1 MTTRVVTL
9 RSAVLPRATSA
20 TDAILVAASVGM
32 IALAAQVSI
41 PLPFTPVPIT
51 GQTFAVLLTGAVLGS
66 ARGVL
71 ATLLYLILGMVGLP
85 FYAGGSSGI
94 QVVMGATGGYLIG
107 LVLAAMATG
116 WLAERRW
123 DRRVRSSILAML
135 LGEVLIF
142 TLGVGWLMVVTGI
155 GLAEGLALG
164 LLPFLI
170 SEAVKLFLAGLLL
183 PSVWRL
189 VHEARED

>member
-1 MTTRVVTL
+1 
-9 RSAVLPRATSA
+9 
-20 TDAILVAASVGM
+20 M

>member
-1 MTTRVVTL
+1 LATRVVTL
-9 RSAVLPRATSA
+9 RSAVLPSATSA
-20 TDAILVAASVGM
+20 ADAILVAGSVAV
-32 IALAAQVSI
+32 IAVAAQVSI

-71 ATLLYLILGMVGLP
+71 ATLLYVILGMIGLP
-85 FYAGGSSGI
+85 FYAGGSSGV

-107 LVLAAMATG
+107 LVLAAVATG

-123 DRRVRSSILAML
+123 DRRVWSSVLAML

-142 TLGVGWLMVVTGI
+142 TSGVGWLMGVTGV

-164 LLPFLI
+164 LVPFLI
-170 SEAVKLFLAGLLL
+170 GESVKLSLAGLLL
-183 PSVWRL
+183 PSAWKL
-189 VHEARED
+189 VNTAPPD